1 MKDKE
6 AIKKVKDIIMAE
18 IKRLPSHYDTEVNDY
33 VYDSISEVDELLQ
46 LNKLICGALEKQ
58 IPKKPIYSDY
68 RYNGSSELLPYCAKC
83 PSCGREVP
91 YGTWNYGN
99 YEDVHHC
106 ECGQAFDWGEENQYE
121 AYQDEMGGIAEMVN
135 IESEV

>member
-46 LNKLICGALEKQ
+46 LNKLICVALEKQ

-68 RYNGSSELLPYCAKC
+68 GYNDFDELLPNCAKC
-83 PSCGREVP
+83 PSCGREIP
-91 YGTWNYGN
+91 YGTWNY
-99 YEDVHHC
+99 EDSHHC
-106 ECGQAFDWGEENQYE
+106 ECGQALDWDEENQYE
-121 AYQDEMGGIAEMVN
+121 AYQDEMGGIAEMVT

>member
-33 VYDSISEVDELLQ
+33 IYDSISEVDELLQ

-68 RYNGSSELLPYCAKC
+68 GYNDFDELLPNCAKC
-83 PSCGREVP
+83 PSCGREIS
-91 YGTWNYGN
+91 YGTWNY
-99 YEDVHHC
+99 EDSHHC
-106 ECGQAFDWGEENQYE
+106 ECGQALDWDEENQYE
-121 AYQDEMGGIAEMVN
+121 AYQDEMGGIAEMVI
-135 IESEV
+135 IES